1 MRSREI
7 FALFGAAGLAR
18 VVDARGEQT
27 TTPVV
32 VFLHS
37 GSLSGREGQVAAFL
51 QGLADGGYIA
61 GKSVVIGRTMWS
73 TRSMLDRATP
83 ADMSRSDVSR
93 RYQCPFRSSPRQ
105 SRGSDLV
112 SLGRAD
118 DNLSQRHHARRS
130 HESDSRSN
138 SEPIPVQLRPDVWL
152 ERLRLDPGDR
162 ILPISDPVALEWGR
176 LAAERP
182 RGMGRR
188 ADRRDGSSSQQ
199 DHRYAQRRRLL
210 GHPYPGHRSLEQ
222 LSPKAAARFAVAQ
235 SRAL

>member
-83 ADMSRSDVSR
+83 AEMSRSDVSR
-93 RYQCPFRSSPRQ
+93 RHQCPFPKLAAAVARLGSGFARSSRRQ
-105 SRGSDLV
+105 FISAS
-112 SLGRAD
+112 
-118 DNLSQRHHARRS
+118 
-130 HESDSRSN
+130 SRSAK
-138 SEPIPVQLRPDVWL
+138 S
-152 ERLRLDPGDR
+152 
-162 ILPISDPVALEWGR
+162 
-176 LAAERP
+176 
-182 RGMGRR
+182 
-188 ADRRDGSSSQQ
+188 
-199 DHRYAQRRRLL
+199 
-210 GHPYPGHRSLEQ
+210 
-222 LSPKAAARFAVAQ
+222 
-235 SRAL
+235 

>member
-118 DNLSQRHHARRS
+118 DNLSQRHYARRS
-130 HESDSRSN
+130 REMYRAQAANRSPR
-138 SEPIPVQLRPDVWL
+138 SCGLIVWL
-152 ERLRLDPGDR
+152 ERLRLHPGDR